1 MAGPTIRRRQ
11 LARRMRQLRI
21 EAGKTPAEAADWAET
36 TTSTISKIENAKHAV
51 QLGHIKLLLQL
62 YGIEPPDSD
71 EIMRLARE
79 ANQRGWWTSSSY
91 GDTLPK
97 WFRDYV
103 GLENDAEE
111 IWIYDPEL
119 IHGLLQTTDYVRA
132 VVSAAQPNSSAADL
146 ERSVDLRQAR
156 QDKLDSEKPPILN
169 VILGEGALR
178 RIVGGRDVMVK
189 QLDKL
194 IELTSREHIRIRVLP
209 FELGAHPAMVSP
221 FILLRF
227 DAEPDMDVVY
237 LEHDTGALYLERPA
251 DIDRYTWIFTDLS
264 TRALDEEGS
273 ARRIATVKAQLLG
286 TR

>member
-11 LARRMRQLRI
+11 LAKRMRHLR
-21 EAGKTPAEAADWAET
+21 ELAGKTPREAADWAGT
-36 TTSTISKIENAKHAV
+36 TTSTISKIENAKHSV
-51 QLGHIKLLLQL
+51 QLAHIKLLLQL
-62 YGIEPPDSD
+62 YGLEPPDSD
-71 EIMRLARE
+71 EILRLARE

-111 IWIYDPEL
+111 IWAYDPEL
-119 IHGLLQTTDYVRA
+119 IHGLLQTPNYVRA
-132 VVSAAQPNSSAADL
+132 VVAAAQPGSSPADL

-156 QDKLDSEKPPILN
+156 QDKLHGANPPKLN

-178 RIVGGRDVMVK
+178 RTVGGPDTMAE
-189 QLDKL
+189 QLDTLLHLAKL
-194 IELTSREHIRIRVLP
+194 DHVSLRVLP
-209 FELGAHPAMVSP
+209 FAAGAHPAMVSP

-227 DAEPDMDVVY
+227 DSEPDNMNVVY

-251 DIDRYTWIFTDLS
+251 DIDRYTWIFTEATHLAITADASNHLV
-264 TRALDEEGS
+264 
-273 ARRIATVKAQLLG
+273 ATVKANL
-286 TR
+286 